1 MKLVLDDKYKQI
13 LEILQQDCTQT
24 VKEIALKIDLSFT
37 ATYERIKNLEEA
49 GVIKKYVAITDR
61 EKLGLSLAAYCNIN
75 LKEQSKAAILD
86 FEKTVSEI
94 PEIVEV
100 NSVSG
105 AYDYMLKIVAPDIR
119 NYNDFVINI
128 LSNIP
133 NMGQYHSSIVLKEV
147 KNETAFKIPKQ
158 ES

>member
-94 PEIVEV
+94 PEIVEM

>member
-13 LEILQQDCTQT
+13 LEIFQQDCTQT

-86 FEKTVSEI
+86 FEKTVCEI